1 MKLLDQSAQTNWKFI
16 AIVAFVAVFLAGGIL
31 MLIPQFEELLPSLSP
46 SVISSPNGN
55 DSNSQVLDTSEW
67 QTYRNDEFGFEV
79 RYPEKRFALV
89 PVEIGV
95 FPDFDTRHEG
105 EKLVDRGLVT
115 RFGKE
120 ECWYGEAGFAMVC
133 NALPE
138 NGISFVVVD
147 KDISYFVES
156 GGAGGE
162 GEGEISVAGR
172 NGIRYAHGA
181 EGYNIEYYYL
191 PLEANRTVVITIQ
204 STFNSEYGLRYHPK
218 ELVDQILSTFR
229 FVE

>member
-1 MKLLDQSAQTNWKFI
+1 MNPLEDFKPEIKLFL
-16 AIVAFVAVFLAGGIL
+16 IVAAAAVIIAVGGIL
-31 MLIPQFEELLPSLSP
+31 LLRGMTLAPSLTPIVQQTPPPTPSP
-46 SVISSPNGN
+46 QP
-55 DSNSQVLDTSEW
+55 QTLDTSNW
-67 QTYRNDEFGFEV
+67 QTYRNEEFGFEV

-105 EKLVDRGLVT
+105 EKLVDRGAVT